1 MTLVKTNSSEGFIVS
16 LNFDFSN
23 LVKKNITST
32 YIVYTFEKMVNMEGS
47 NVNENT
53 LKRKNILHWKL

>member
-1 MTLVKTNSSEGFIVS
+1 MTLVKINSSEGFIAS

-47 NVNENT
+47 NVNENK

>member
-1 MTLVKTNSSEGFIVS
+1 MTLVKINSSEGFIVS

-23 LVKKNITST
+23 LVKKNVTST

-53 LKRKNILHWKL
+53 LKRKNILHCKR

>member
-1 MTLVKTNSSEGFIVS
+1 MTLVKINSSEGFIVS

-53 LKRKNILHWKL
+53 LKRKNILHCKR